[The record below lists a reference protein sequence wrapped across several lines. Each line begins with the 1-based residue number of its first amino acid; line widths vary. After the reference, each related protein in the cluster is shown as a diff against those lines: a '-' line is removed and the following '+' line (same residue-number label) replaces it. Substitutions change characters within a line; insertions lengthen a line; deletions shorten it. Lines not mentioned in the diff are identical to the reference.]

1 MSTWLL
7 VWIIASGV
15 SIAALCVFLAS
26 MGSQLLQV
34 GRAAKRFQEEVAPLA
49 AEISRG
55 SSRAGDRVSSLQAPG
70 QRSGKTPSA

>member
-15 SIAALCVFLAS
+15 SIAALGVFLAS
-26 MGSQLLQV
+26 MGAQLLQLM
-34 GRAAKRFQEEVAPLA
+34 RAARRFQEEVGGLA

-55 SSRAGDRVSSLQAPG
+55 SARASQRVSNLPTP
-70 QRSGKTPSA
+70 GKTRSA

>member
-15 SIAALCVFLAS
+15 SIAALCIFLAS
-26 MGSQLLQV
+26 MAAQALQLT
-34 GRAAKRFQEEVAPLA
+34 RAARRFQEEVGPIA

-55 SSRAGDRVSSLQAPG
+55 SNRASERVANLSTPG
-70 QRSGKTPSA
+70 KNRSA